1 MPRPIGYRAKKPTLA
16 SDLAQEAAAPGAPTA
31 VSSTVGALSANA
43 TDTAV
48 KLAAEHKLNLADV
61 AGSGVD
67 GRITKAD
74 VESHL
79 ATLAFAANAAAIE
92 SETDTGGDNE
102 PEN

>member
-16 SDLAQEAAAPGAPTA
+16 SELAAQEATPRQARG
-31 VSSTVGALSANA
+31 SVGEPAEPNA

-48 KLAAEHKLNLADV
+48 KLAAEHELDLAGV

-79 ATLAFAANAAAIE
+79 AALAAVE
-92 SETDTGGDNE
+92 SEPNTGGDNE